1 VKVLVTGGAGFIG
14 SHVVERCLAAGHA
27 VAVVDDLSA
36 GRRENVP
43 AAAEL
48 HVADIRSPALA
59 EIFRAE
65 APRAVVHLAAQ
76 AAVSRS
82 VADPVA
88 DAQVNILGSIN
99 VFESCRASGVRRVV
113 YASTGGA
120 AYGDTETVPTPE
132 DHPTRPA
139 SPYGVSKVT
148 AEHYLAVWGALYGLS
163 TVALRFANVY
173 GPRQSPH
180 GEAGVVAIF
189 GQRLLDGQPC
199 IINGDGDQTRDYV
212 YVGDIAE
219 ATLLA
224 LERPAVTGPINLGTG
239 VETSVVALF
248 ELLRAAA
255 GDRAQARHGPP
266 RPGEQRRSA
275 LDATRA
281 RRLLG
286 WEPRV
291 TLAEGL
297 RRTLAALQP
306 HAA

>member
-36 GRRENVP
+36 GRREHVP
-43 AAAEL
+43 TEARL
-48 HVADIRSPALA
+48 HVADIRSPALG

-65 APRAVVHLAAQ
+65 APQAVVHLAAQ

-82 VADPVA
+82 VADPVM
-88 DAQVNILGSIN
+88 DAQVNVLGSIN
-99 VFESCRASGVRRVV
+99 VFECCRHSGVRRVV

-189 GQRLLDGQPC
+189 GHRLLDGQPC

-212 YVGDIAE
+212 YVGDIAD
-219 ATLLA
+219 ACLLA
-224 LERPAVTGPINLGTG
+224 LQRPGVTGPINLGTG
-239 VETSVVALF
+239 VETSVTALF
-248 ELLRAAA
+248 EQLRAVA
-255 GDRAQARHGPP
+255 GGRAEARHGPA

-281 RRLLG
+281 RRVLG
-286 WEPRV
+286 WAPRI

-306 HAA
+306 NAV